1 MNILDDTQYNVIL
14 SVIECHSH
22 SHCLAL
28 NAKIEKKL
36 QFITLLT
43 AIVLCFKHRKQQKMI
58 KVIFLPL
65 AKRCQRRDR
74 RFAARIR
81 IK

>member
-28 NAKIEKKL
+28 NAKIEKKTSVYHTVNGDRAL
-36 QFITLLT
+36 FQTSKTAKNDKGYIT
-43 AIVLCFKHRKQQKMI
+43 ASSKKMSTERSPI
-58 KVIFLPL
+58 C
-65 AKRCQRRDR
+65 R
-74 RFAARIR
+74 
-81 IK
+81 